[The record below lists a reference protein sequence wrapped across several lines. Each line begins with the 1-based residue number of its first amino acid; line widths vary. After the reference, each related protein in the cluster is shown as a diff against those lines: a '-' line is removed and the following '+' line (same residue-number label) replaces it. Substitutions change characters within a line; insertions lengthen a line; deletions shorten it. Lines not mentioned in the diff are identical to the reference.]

1 MPSLVLGEI
10 LGMFVNT
17 LTSDRKYPVQ
27 GCQNLQLPIHMQL
40 SEKKKNVFSILFFI
54 SGIYIKL

>member
-40 SEKKKNVFSILFFI
+40 SEEKKNVFSILFSI